1 MATNGRGTAK
11 GRGRGS
17 GRSKAAGTG
26 GPDRPVGDGRSAGGG
41 QSGDAGRA
49 GRRERPPMQDVDL
62 RVQLPYFLIRLAALV
77 VLTVVLAVVGV
88 NLLLSVLIGFAVAG
102 LLTWPLGR
110 MQRRAAQRAAAA
122 RGAAGPPP
130 PGAGKGKGGSA

>member
-1 MATNGRGTAK
+1 
-11 GRGRGS
+11 
-17 GRSKAAGTG
+17 
-26 GPDRPVGDGRSAGGG
+26 
-41 QSGDAGRA
+41 
-49 GRRERPPMQDVDL
+49 MQDVDL

-77 VLTVVLAVVGV
+77 VITVVLAVVGV

-130 PGAGKGKGGSA
+130 PGAGKGGSA

>member
-1 MATNGRGTAK
+1 MATNGRGAAK

-26 GPDRPVGDGRSAGGG
+26 GPDRPAGGGRSAGGG
-41 QSGDAGRA
+41 QAGDAGRA
-49 GRRERPPMQDVDL
+49 GRRQRPPMQDVDL

-77 VLTVVLAVVGV
+77 VITVVLAVVGV
-88 NLLLSVLIGFAVAG
+88 NLLLAVLIGFVVAG

-110 MQRRAAQRAAAA
+110 MQRRAAQRAAAG
-122 RGAAGPPP
+122 RDAAGPPS
-130 PGAGKGKGGSA
+130 PGAGKGRDA